1 LLTTALTAWPAQAR
15 AEWQIKPF
23 LGVKFAGY
31 TTFID
36 VDQAAGGVSGPGA
49 EPGRDLKK
57 VVIGVS
63 GMWIG
68 EVVGFEADLGHVP
81 GYFQSDVPVL
91 STTVLSS
98 TTVPSSATVLKSG
111 VTTFTGNVVIA
122 VPKHLVRYSLRPYFA
137 GGAGLMSVDKEDA
150 FDVFKGDNLP
160 TMDLGGGVTGFLT
173 KHVGVSWDVRYFRS
187 IGGNPVTGLSYGPE
201 QLSFWR
207 ATMAAAI
214 RF

>member
-1 LLTTALTAWPAQAR
+1 MRPPQRRAGLLGVALLIGLVFVPARAS

-31 TTFID
+31 TTFLD
-36 VDQAAGGVSGPGA
+36 FDQAAGGVPAPGADSGP
-49 EPGRDLKK
+49 DLKK
-57 VVIGVS
+57 VALGVS

-68 EVVGFEADLGHVP
+68 EVIGLEADLGHVP
-81 GYFQSDVPVL
+81 GYFQSENFH
-91 STTVLSS
+91 
-98 TTVPSSATVLKSG
+98 TVLKSS

-122 VPKHLVRYSLRPYFA
+122 VPQHLVRYTLRPYFA
-137 GGAGLMSVDKEDA
+137 GGAGFMHVDKEDA
-150 FDVFKGDNLP
+150 ANLFSGDNLP
-160 TMDLGGGVTGFLT
+160 AMDLGGGVTGFLT

-187 IGGNPVTGLSYGPE
+187 IGGSTTAGLSLGPE

-207 ATMAAAI
+207 ASMALAV